1 MRGQGLLTR
10 SAAIDPA
17 GAPRTTAR
25 LGKIAMAIARKTQ
38 LRILVLDDHVDV
50 AQGIAEILDLFGYE
64 VTLAHDGPTAISLY
78 NSKKIDIGL
87 FDIRMPGMNGVE
99 AFLEIRKTHPDA
111 NIIMMSGYADDDL
124 IECALKNGAHGLLAK
139 PFEPEGMLAKVNEIV
154 GETAMVA

>member
-1 MRGQGLLTR
+1 
-10 SAAIDPA
+10 
-17 GAPRTTAR
+17 
-25 LGKIAMAIARKTQ
+25 MANATKPQ

-64 VTLAHDGPTAISLY
+64 VKLAHDGPTAISLY
-78 NSKKIDIGL
+78 NSEKIDIGL

-111 NIIMMSGYADDDL
+111 HIIMMSGYADDDI

-154 GETAMVA
+154 GGAGVPAPC